1 MHRTFPDIGYLKFL
15 NSIESLPFDLIDS
28 NNNNAAKVLQDIENK
43 MDDGGPAALRCINI
57 LNQKT
62 TNSIWSSRQ
71 LEPFVNKITNRNSY
85 EAVASVLQE
94 LDTVS
99 QRQSIILAHFVFY
112 LQPLMHDTNDVIRD
126 LAISLV
132 MRYLRLNPK

>member
-1 MHRTFPDIGYLKFL
+1 M
-15 NSIESLPFDLIDS
+15 LPLDLIDL
-28 NNNNAAKVLQDIENK
+28 NNNAAKVHQEVDNTNSR
-43 MDDGGPAALRCINI
+43 DDSSSALKSINI

-71 LEPFVNKITNRNSY
+71 LEPFINKITNRKSY
-85 EAVASVLQE
+85 EAVSSVLQE
-94 LDTVS
+94 LDAVS

-112 LQPLMHDTNDVIRD
+112 LQPLMHDSDDVIRD
-126 LAISLV
+126 LAVSLV